1 LPIALKEGVSA
12 FMGIQPQKAR
22 SKLILV
28 VDDDAMYL
36 KLVNRAP
43 SNRGYQVHEVRD
55 GVEAIRIARREVP
68 DMILLDLGLP
78 QRDGYEVMERLKVTG
93 STEKIPVV
101 VVSASLPPRNKKR
114 PNESGRSL
122 MWRNQLRLTLCVAS
136 SPRLSTKSRRPIE
149 HAQLSGPLAA

>member
-1 LPIALKEGVSA
+1 LPIALREGVSA
-12 FMGIQPQKAR
+12 SMGIQPQNVL

-36 KLVNRAP
+36 KLINKAL
-43 SNRGYQVHEVRD
+43 SNRGYQVHEARD

-78 QRDGYEVMERLKVTG
+78 LRDGYEVMERLKVTG

-101 VVSASLPPRNKKR
+101 VVSARPSATEQEEAKRIGAVAYLEKPIKIDALCSLIA
-114 PNESGRSL
+114 E
-122 MWRNQLRLTLCVAS
+122 TLHEVEMA
-136 SPRLSTKSRRPIE
+136 
-149 HAQLSGPLAA
+149 H